1 MCRSIKQLRRP
12 EQPPTDEEIKAAA
25 LQYVRKVSGYRA
37 PSKANQQ
44 AFDRAVNEVAAATRR
59 LMERLVDARHEIS
72 KGKSIYM

>member
-12 EQPPTDEEIKAAA
+12 DQPPTDEEIGAAA

-44 AFDRAVNEVAAATRR
+44 AFDRAVNEVAAATRV
-59 LMERLVDARHEIS
+59 LMDSLVDARHEIS
-72 KGKSIYM
+72 KGKSIYV

>member
-25 LQYVRKVSGYRA
+25 LQYVRKVSGYRT

-44 AFDRAVNEVAAATRR
+44 AFDRAVNEVAAATRG
-59 LMERLVDARHEIS
+59 LMERLVDPRHGRS
-72 KGKSIYM
+72 RGKSIYM